1 MWDRAGNIGKLST
14 WTIFQAVR
22 NSLKTWPWS
31 TTLFAICAKLHPV
44 RNRESKEPNVEI
56 WKTKGNFL
64 RKMKIKESISAAH
77 LQLKDEFRVKCCS
90 WCTEVAQTLIVQ
102 TRNSPKSRNFY
113 NLMSIAKGRVLFLLI
128 ASDSY
133 TWGSLVLSAY
143 FPSVL
148 RANISKPFS
157 WNRFLTILIL
167 NMGWKLFSYKK
178 SCFEFEES
186 RENSFKLNFASED
199 ISQQIFRV
207 RRCTSS
213 YKA

>member
-31 TTLFAICAKLHPV
+31 TTLFATCAKLHPV

-90 WCTEVAQTLIVQ
+90 WCTEVSQTLIVQ

-128 ASDSY
+128 ASDSF
-133 TWGSLVLSAY
+133 TWGSLVHTFY
-143 FPSVL
+143 
-148 RANISKPFS
+148 
-157 WNRFLTILIL
+157 
-167 NMGWKLFSYKK
+167 LFSGQTYLIPFAEID
-178 SCFEFEES
+178 SWQSWFWTWN
-186 RENSFKLNFASED
+186 ENFFPNLSKQAKP
-199 ISQQIFRV
+199 
-207 RRCTSS
+207 CHT
-213 YKA
+213 